1 MQAVATLESLIN
13 PDRRTAPRRRLHLDL
28 SLGAA
33 GEKATIHDLSSTGI
47 LVETAA
53 GLTEFDELE
62 VELPEVGTTLATVIW
77 SSGDYFGCQFHTD
90 LPRSAVSAALLR
102 SPFVLPEAP
111 SAAPGTLREED
122 DEPDHSLDDRLP
134 FAVRLRVILGSSLAL
149 WGLILWALGVF

>member
-1 MQAVATLESLIN
+1 MHAVATLESLIN

-77 SSGDYFGCQFHTD
+77 SSGDYFGCQFHAE

-102 SPFVLPEAP
+102 SPFVPAP
-111 SAAPGTLREED
+111 PTAAAGTLDEDAEEPS
-122 DEPDHSLDDRLP
+122 EAADDRLP

-149 WGLILWALGVF
+149 WALILWALGVF